1 MQGFENKVAIVSGAT
16 RGIGRE
22 IALSFAKN
30 SCIIIGLGTNESLL
44 AGLRSELQSINPK
57 NNTAKCDVS
66 NENDVRSTVDSV
78 ISSHGRIDILI
89 NNAGI
94 TRDNILLRMTESEW
108 DSVFDI
114 NLKGVFLLSKHC
126 LKHMVRQKWG
136 RIINI
141 SSITALIG
149 NKGQSNYAAS
159 KAGIVAFTK
168 STAKEVAS
176 RGITVNAILPGFIET
191 DMTKGLPMDQIIQ
204 SIPVGRLGKTSDI
217 AGTVLFLA
225 SDDAG
230 YITGAT
236 LVVDGGLSINA
247 LRL

>member
-1 MQGFENKVAIVSGAT
+1 MQEFANKVVIVSGAT

-30 SCIIIGLGTNESLL
+30 SCILTGLGTNDSLL

-57 NNTAKCDVS
+57 NNCVKCDVS
-66 NENDVRSTVDSV
+66 NESDVKSTVDAV
-78 ISSHGRIDILI
+78 VSSHGRVDILI

-94 TRDNILLRMTESEW
+94 TRDNILLRMTEAEW

-126 LKHMVRQKWG
+126 LKHMVRQKGG
-136 RIINI
+136 RIINT

-168 STAKEVAS
+168 SAAKEVAS
-176 RGITVNAILPGFIET
+176 RGVTVNTILPGFIET
-191 DMTKGLPMDQIIQ
+191 DMTKDLPADQIIQ
-204 SIPVGRLGKTSDI
+204 SIPAGRLGRPSDI
-217 AGTVLFLA
+217 AGAALFLA
-225 SDDAG
+225 RDESS
-230 YITGAT
+230 YITGTT